1 MMRIARP
8 ALDEVRQHVAEGY
21 PHEICGMLVSE
32 NGSGLV
38 TQTRRVRNRM
48 VERARDRYEMDPR
61 DQIRIQREC
70 DAHGWEIVGYYHSHP
85 DHPARASATDASRSW
100 AGPIYVIV
108 SCVGGRPEDANAFV
122 ADQDGGPMRPVPLE
136 VVEPTS

>member
-100 AGPIYVIV
+100 AGPI
-108 SCVGGRPEDANAFV
+108 
-122 ADQDGGPMRPVPLE
+122 
-136 VVEPTS
+136 